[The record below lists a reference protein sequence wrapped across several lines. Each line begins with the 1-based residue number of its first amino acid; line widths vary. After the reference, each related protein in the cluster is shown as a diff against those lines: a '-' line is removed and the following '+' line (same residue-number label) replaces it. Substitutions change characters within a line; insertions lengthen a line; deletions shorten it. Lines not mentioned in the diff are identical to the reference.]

1 MLHQAKF
8 NRGCGVGFVV
18 VVLGYGLIS
27 LACSLVGRTN
37 LEDQFFICN
46 ADVCIIIMQKYCLLK
61 VNTLSVIVF
70 FCNFSLFWKRKG
82 C

>member
-8 NRGCGVGFVV
+8 DRGCGMGFLV

-46 ADVCIIIMQKYCLLK
+46 ADICIIIMQKYCLLK